1 MIPTSFDE
9 FTNDPLFGIYLLC
22 LLIILA
28 ANTLLVIRPLNF
40 LRIDYG
46 MTIKLKDGQKR
57 GRLTKGIKELITGPD
72 KSTQSNMNVIRNYMI
87 LQIGLTLLPLIIVLS
102 IRFMLGNPQTVSE
115 WSLLQIFISSVVF
128 SAWIVWNGYRAYS
141 FSKLIEPYLS
151 RNQKWY
157 QWRQDQ
163 RPGTVFAMI
172 SITNFSRRNLKR
184 LSEIVVPEYIEH
196 EDLNLQPLRV
206 EDDTE
211 EGVMKINRQGIVEN
225 AGKIG
230 KRISNSLKNS
240 ITFGKEVAAEVSE
253 QVTTK
258 INNHIESKVKQWT
271 KSNNVVGG
279 FVENL
284 AIVFI
289 PIIVIYCIPLI

>member
-9 FTNDPLFGIYLLC
+9 FVNDPLFGIYLLC

-28 ANTLLVIRPLNF
+28 ANIWFVIRPLNF

-46 MTIKLKDGQKR
+46 MTIKRKDGQSR
-57 GRLTKGIKELITGPD
+57 SRLTKGIKELITGPD

-87 LQIGLTLLPLIIVLS
+87 LQIGVSLLPLIIVLS
-102 IRFMLGNPQTVSE
+102 VRFMLGDPQKVSE
-115 WSLLQIFISSVVF
+115 WSISQILISSVVF
-128 SAWIVWNGYRAYS
+128 SIWIVWNGYRAYS
-141 FSKLIEPYLS
+141 FSELVNPYLS
-151 RNQKWY
+151 RNQGWKSDP
-157 QWRQDQ
+157 RM
-163 RPGTVFAMI
+163 RPSVVFAMI
-172 SITNFSRRNLKR
+172 GITNFSRKNLKK
-184 LSEIVVPEYIEH
+184 LSEIEVPEYIEH
-196 EDLNLQPLRV
+196 EDMNLQPLRV

-211 EGVMKINRQGIVEN
+211 EGSMKINRQGIVEN

-230 KRISNSLKNS
+230 KRISDSLKNT

-289 PIIVIYCIPLI
+289 PIITIYCVPLF

>member
-9 FTNDPLFGIYLLC
+9 FVNDPLFGIYLLC
-22 LLIILA
+22 LLTILA
-28 ANTLLVIRPLNF
+28 ANIFFVVRPLNF

-46 MTIKLKDGQKR
+46 MTIRRKDGQSR
-57 GRLTKGIKELITGPD
+57 TRLTKGIKELIKGPD
-72 KSTQSNMNVIRNYMI
+72 KSTKSNMNVIRNYMI
-87 LQIGLTLLPLIIVLS
+87 LQIGVSLLPLIIVLS
-102 IRFMLGNPQTVSE
+102 VRFMLGNPQKISE
-115 WSLLQIFISSVVF
+115 WSISQILISSVVF
-128 SAWIVWNGYRAYS
+128 SIWVVWNGYRAYS
-141 FSKLIEPYLS
+141 FSKLIKPYLS

-157 QWRQDQ
+157 QLRQDQ

-184 LSEIVVPEYIEH
+184 LSEIQVPEYIEH
-196 EDLNLQPLRV
+196 EDMNLQPLRV

-211 EGVMKINRQGIVEN
+211 EGSMKINRQGIVEN

-230 KRISNSLKNS
+230 KRISDSLKNT

-289 PIIVIYCIPLI
+289 PIITIYCVPLI

>member
-9 FTNDPLFGIYLLC
+9 FVNDPLFGIYLLC
-22 LLIILA
+22 LLTILA
-28 ANTLLVIRPLNF
+28 ANIWFVIRPLNF

-46 MTIKLKDGQKR
+46 MTIKRKDGQSR
-57 GRLTKGIKELITGPD
+57 SRLTKGIKELITGPD
-72 KSTQSNMNVIRNYMI
+72 KSTKSNMNVIRNYMI
-87 LQIGLTLLPLIIVLS
+87 LQIGVSLLPLIIVLFV
-102 IRFMLGNPQTVSE
+102 RFMLGDPQKVSE
-115 WSLLQIFISSVVF
+115 WSISQILICSVVF
-128 SAWIVWNGYRAYS
+128 SVWIVWNGYRAYS

-157 QWRQDQ
+157 QLRQDQ

-184 LSEIVVPEYIEH
+184 LSEIQVPEYIEH
-196 EDLNLQPLRV
+196 EDMNLQPLRV

-211 EGVMKINRQGIVEN
+211 EGSMKINRQGIVEN

-230 KRISNSLKNS
+230 KRISDSLKNT

-271 KSNNVVGG
+271 KSNNIVGG

-289 PIIVIYCIPLI
+289 PIITIYWVPLI

>member
-9 FTNDPLFGIYLLC
+9 FVNDPLFGIYLLC
-22 LLIILA
+22 LLAILA
-28 ANTLLVIRPLNF
+28 ANIFFVVRPLNF

-46 MTIKLKDGQKR
+46 MTIKRKDGQSR
-57 GRLTKGIKELITGPD
+57 TRLTKGIKELIKGPD
-72 KSTQSNMNVIRNYMI
+72 KSTKSNMNVIRNYMI
-87 LQIGLTLLPLIIVLS
+87 LQIGVSLLPLIIVLS
-102 IRFMLGNPQTVSE
+102 VRFMLGDPEKVSE
-115 WSLLQIFISSVVF
+115 WSISQILISSVVF
-128 SAWIVWNGYRAYS
+128 SIWIVWNGYRAYS

-157 QWRQDQ
+157 QLRQDQ

-184 LSEIVVPEYIEH
+184 LSEIQVPEYIEH
-196 EDLNLQPLRV
+196 EDMNLQPLRV

-211 EGVMKINRQGIVEN
+211 EGSMKINRQGIVEN

-230 KRISNSLKNS
+230 KRISDSLKNT

-289 PIIVIYCIPLI
+289 PIITIYCVPLI

>member
-9 FTNDPLFGIYLLC
+9 FVNDPLFGIYLLC
-22 LLIILA
+22 LLTILA
-28 ANTLLVIRPLNF
+28 ANIWFVIRPLNL

-46 MTIKLKDGQKR
+46 MTIKRKDGQSR
-57 GRLTKGIKELITGPD
+57 SRLTKGIKELIAGPD

-87 LQIGLTLLPLIIVLS
+87 LQIGVSLLPLIIVLLF
-102 IRFMLGNPQTVSE
+102 RFMLGDPQKVSE
-115 WSLLQIFISSVVF
+115 WSISQILISSVVF
-128 SAWIVWNGYRAYS
+128 SFWMIWNGYRAYS
-141 FSKLIEPYLS
+141 FSELVSPYLS
-151 RNQKWY
+151 RNQRWNTDP
-157 QWRQDQ
+157 RM
-163 RPGTVFAMI
+163 RPSVVFAMI
-172 SITNFSRRNLKR
+172 GITNFSRKNLKN
-184 LSEIVVPEYIEH
+184 LSEIEVPEYIEH
-196 EDLNLQPLRV
+196 EDMNLQPLRV

-211 EGVMKINRQGIVEN
+211 EGSMKINRQGIVEN

-230 KRISNSLKNS
+230 KRISDSLKNT

-289 PIIVIYCIPLI
+289 PIITIYCVPLI

>member
-1 MIPTSFDE
+1 MIPTSFHE
-9 FTNDPLFGIYLLC
+9 FVNDPLFGIYLLC
-22 LLIILA
+22 LLTILA
-28 ANTLLVIRPLNF
+28 ANIYFVIRPLNF

-46 MTIKLKDGQKR
+46 MTIKRKDGQSR
-57 GRLTKGIKELITGPD
+57 SRLTKGIKELIIGPD
-72 KSTQSNMNVIRNYMI
+72 KSTKSNMNVIRNYMI
-87 LQIGLTLLPLIIVLS
+87 LQIGVSLLPLIIVLS
-102 IRFMLGNPQTVSE
+102 VRIMLGDPQKVSD
-115 WSLLQIFISSVVF
+115 WSFSQILISSVVF
-128 SAWIVWNGYRAYS
+128 SIWVVWNGYRAYS
-141 FSKLIEPYLS
+141 FSKLIKPYLS

-157 QWRQDQ
+157 QLRQDQ
-163 RPGTVFAMI
+163 RPGSVFAMI

-184 LSEIVVPEYIEH
+184 LSEIEVPEYIEH
-196 EDLNLQPLRV
+196 EDMNLQPLRV

-211 EGVMKINRQGIVEN
+211 EGSMKINRQGIVEN

-230 KRISNSLKNS
+230 KRISNSLKNT
-240 ITFGKEVAAEVSE
+240 ITFGKEVAADVSE

-289 PIIVIYCIPLI
+289 PIITIYCVPLI

>member
-9 FTNDPLFGIYLLC
+9 FIKDPLFGIYLLC
-22 LLIILA
+22 LLTILA
-28 ANTLLVIRPLNF
+28 ANIWFVIRPLNF

-46 MTIKLKDGQKR
+46 MTIKRKDGQSR
-57 GRLTKGIKELITGPD
+57 SRLTKGIKELITGPD

-87 LQIGLTLLPLIIVLS
+87 LQILVSLLPLIIVLS
-102 IRFMLGNPQTVSE
+102 VRFMLGNPEKASE
-115 WSLLQIFISSVVF
+115 WSILQILISSVVF
-128 SAWIVWNGYRAYS
+128 SFWIIWNGYRAYS
-141 FSKLIEPYLS
+141 FSELINPYLS
-151 RNQKWY
+151 RNQDWKSDP
-157 QWRQDQ
+157 RM
-163 RPGTVFAMI
+163 RPNVVFAMI
-172 SITNFSRRNLKR
+172 GITNFSRKNLKK
-184 LSEIVVPEYIEH
+184 LSEIEVPEYIEH
-196 EDLNLQPLRV
+196 DDLNLQPLRV

-211 EGVMKINRQGIVEN
+211 EGSMKINRQGIVEN

-230 KRISNSLKNS
+230 KRISDSLKNT

-289 PIIVIYCIPLI
+289 PIITIYCVPLF